1 MNKKVLA
8 IIMIVL
14 IVAGTVFGFLSET
27 PEEQFCGFA
36 VALFGAGAMC
46 AKMWKDR
53 KKDKP
58 DLFTVLSILL
68 TGAGCFG
75 AGLFGFMGEADVT
88 TIIKIIISL
97 CVVIAGILLPVLKK
111 KE

>member
-14 IVAGTVFGFLSET
+14 IVVGTVFGFLADT

-36 VALFGAGAMC
+36 LALFSAGAMC
-46 AKMWKDR
+46 SKMWKER
-53 KKDKP
+53 SKEKP
-58 DLFTVLSILL
+58 DLYTILGIAL

-75 AGLFGFMGEADVT
+75 AGLFGFMGEADVK

-97 CVVIAGILLPVLKK
+97 CFVIAGILLPLLKK